1 MQTIPTFVYFIPTL
15 VLFGL
20 GAVPGLI
27 STVIFSI
34 PAPIRLTHLGIT
46 SVPLALR
53 EAGEAFGA
61 TRRQLLFKVELPYA
75 LPTIM
80 AGITQCIM
88 LSLSMVVIAAL
99 VGADGLGKPVVRALE
114 LGQCVHGLR
123 GRGRDRHPRH
133 HPRPRVQAAGAAL
146 KCLPSSFR
154 NVDIV
159 FGRKTGEAIRLIDT
173 GASRDTIL
181 AQTGCVLGAAGIDLA
196 VQRGEICVLMGLSG
210 SGKSTVLRAINR
222 LNKVA
227 RGAVLV
233 EHEAGQRVDVTQC
246 DGWRAAPVAH
256 AHRRHGVPAIRAAAL
271 AHGAAER
278 GIRPGTARHAEAGAA
293 CRRRRKTGHGGSRSA
308 WSEKYAHEL
317 SGGMQQRVGLARAF
331 ATDADILLM
340 DEPFSA
346 LDPLIRDKLQDELLD
361 LQARLHKTIVFVS
374 HDLDEALK
382 LGNRIAIM
390 EGGRIVQFGSA
401 EDILLRPADDYVAA
415 FVKHMNPLN
424 VLRGSSVMRPAAGLA
439 REGTQVLLD
448 QAGRLRLEL
457 DAQAR
462 PLRAQLN
469 GSDCTLSACS
479 LAGDTKGISQADV
492 LTAPTDIKLRAAIAL
507 KRQTD
512 HPIVLVDQLGR
523 LAGLCGDE
531 EIYMSLL
538 SRGRK

>member
-1 MQTIPTFVYFIPTL
+1 MP
-15 VLFGL
+15 
-20 GAVPGLI
+20 AV
-27 STVIFSI
+27 
-34 PAPIRLTHLGIT
+34 
-46 SVPLALR
+46 
-53 EAGEAFGA
+53 E
-61 TRRQLLFKVELPYA
+61 
-75 LPTIM
+75 
-80 AGITQCIM
+80 
-88 LSLSMVVIAAL
+88 
-99 VGADGLGKPVVRALE
+99 
-114 LGQCVHGLR
+114 
-123 GRGRDRHPRH
+123 
-133 HPRPRVQAAGAAL
+133 
-146 KCLPSSFR
+146 FR

-159 FGRKTGEAIRLIDT
+159 FGRKTGEALRLIDT

-181 AQTGCVLGAAGIDLA
+181 AQTGCVLGAAGINLA
-196 VQRGEICVLMGLSG
+196 VERGEICVLMGLSG

-233 EHEAGQRVDVTQC
+233 EHEAGQIDVTQC
-246 DGWRAAPVAH
+246 DPGVLRQLRMRTVATVFQQFALLPWRTVRQNVEFGLEVRGMPKPE
-256 AHRRHGVPAIRAAAL
+256 RRAVVDEKL
-271 AHGAAER
+271 AMVGL
-278 GIRPGTARHAEAGAA
+278 
-293 CRRRRKTGHGGSRSA
+293 SA

-469 GSDCTLSACS
+469 GSDCTLSACN

-492 LTAPTDIKLRAAIAL
+492 LTAPSDIKLRAAIAL